1 MRIHLIATGGSAM
14 HNIALA
20 LQEIGHHVTGSDDE
34 IYDPAKTRLQ
44 QKGLLPDAFG
54 WFPEKITTDIDAI
67 ILGMHA
73 RIDNPE
79 LLKAKELGIP
89 IYSYP
94 EYIYKESENKKRVV
108 VAGSHGKTSTTA
120 MILHVL
126 RHHNIDADFL
136 VGAQLKGFD
145 TMVRLSDA
153 PIIVLEGDEYL
164 SSPIDRIPKIH
175 FYKPNITIITGIA
188 WDHVNV
194 FPTFDNY
201 LEQFRLY
208 VDMIE
213 EDGTLI
219 YYNKDKHLVDIVKNN
234 KRNIK
239 KIPYD
244 TPAHEVKNYQTFLT
258 DGEEPTPL
266 KIFGIHNLQ
275 NMEAARLACNEIG
288 VSNQQFFTAIRTFAG
303 ADKRLQC
310 LEANEETAVFLDFA
324 HAPSKVE
331 ATINAFKQQFN
342 DRYIVACFEL
352 HTFSSLNK
360 AFIHHYKN
368 TLNMADKAIVFYSH
382 HTLKMK
388 KLPDLSPKEV
398 EDAFNHHN
406 IEVITDKDQFMNTLQ
421 AISWKNKSL
430 LLMTSGNFN
439 GTNLKKLALDVTK
452 GK

>member
-1 MRIHLIATGGSAM
+1 M

-79 LLKAKELGIP
+79 LLKAKEIGIP

-219 YYNKDKHLVDIVKNN
+219 YYNNDKHLVDIVKNN

-239 KIPYD
+239 KTPYD
-244 TPAHEVKNYQTFLT
+244 TPAHEVK
-258 DGEEPTPL
+258 
-266 KIFGIHNLQ
+266 
-275 NMEAARLACNEIG
+275 
-288 VSNQQFFTAIRTFAG
+288 
-303 ADKRLQC
+303 
-310 LEANEETAVFLDFA
+310 
-324 HAPSKVE
+324 
-331 ATINAFKQQFN
+331 
-342 DRYIVACFEL
+342 
-352 HTFSSLNK
+352 
-360 AFIHHYKN
+360 
-368 TLNMADKAIVFYSH
+368 
-382 HTLKMK
+382 
-388 KLPDLSPKEV
+388 KLPNISHRWRRANTIENFRHSQPPKYGSSK
-398 EDAFNHHN
+398 AS
-406 IEVITDKDQFMNTLQ
+406 LQ
-421 AISWKNKSL
+421 
-430 LLMTSGNFN
+430 
-439 GTNLKKLALDVTK
+439 
-452 GK
+452 